1 VDTTTDIVST
11 GGQPKTDVLPV
22 LPSDTPLFAAHVPTR
37 AGRRLIK
44 RMVSAGLSQVS
55 IAQVLEISQDT
66 LTKYYRKELDSGLA
80 ESIALA
86 ERSLYRRGLRG
97 DTTALIFWLKA
108 RAQWRDRDAMNV
120 QVANIVPDGDQPKL
134 DVKQVEDAVFKA
146 LAQMRPNAKSKPAV
160 IEHSPS

>member
-1 VDTTTDIVST
+1 MPPA
-11 GGQPKTDVLPV
+11 GQPGI
-22 LPSDTPLFAAHVPTR
+22 AHEPTR
-37 AGRRLIK
+37 RSRRLIK
-44 RMVSAGLSQVS
+44 RMVSAGLTVKS
-55 IAQVLEISQDT
+55 IAQVVELSEDT
-66 LTKYYRKELDSGLA
+66 LTKYYRQELDTGLD

-86 ERSLYRRGLRG
+86 ERSLYRRGLKG

-120 QVANIVPDGDQPKL
+120 QVAQILPDAEKVKL
-134 DVKQVEDAVFKA
+134 DVKGVEDAVFKA